1 MQTYKKIA
9 SDQNPKIK
17 LVTQLLTQPR
27 KRRKSKLFLAE
38 GVRLVEQ
45 GIQQGFKPQF
55 ILFCEGLS
63 QRGLQLIETQANTT
77 QVFMVDSA
85 LFNKLTDTENSQGIL
100 AVFDEMDLVLPD
112 QPNFLL
118 IADNIRDPGNLG
130 TILRSAEAAGTQAV
144 LLSPGCADAFNP
156 KVVRAGMGAHFTLPI
171 MSLSW
176 SEIDAFCKN
185 MTIFSAETTGEIVYW
200 QADFCQ
206 PCALLIGSEA
216 FGLSSQAQ
224 KLQQQPVSIPMAGRG
239 ESLNASVA
247 AGILLFEVLR
257 QRHHKG

>member
-1 MQTYKKIA
+1 MFMYNQIA

-45 GIQQGFKPQF
+45 GIQQGLKPQF
-55 ILFCEGLS
+55 ILFTEGLS

-77 QVFMVDSA
+77 QAFMVDSA
-85 LFNKLTDTENSQGIL
+85 LLNKLSDTENSQGIL
-100 AVFDEMDLVLPD
+100 AVFDEVTLALPD

-130 TILRSAEAAGTQAV
+130 TILRSAEAAGALAV

-171 MSLSW
+171 FSLSW
-176 SEIDAFCKN
+176 AEIDAFCKN

-200 QADFCQ
+200 QADFTQ

-216 FGLSSQAQ
+216 FGLSPLAQ
-224 KLQQQPVSIPMAGRG
+224 KLKQQPVSIPMAGQS